1 MQIIETCKEPRSF
14 VVLDENGSMYRRSR
28 EHISKRALEESKE
41 QINVCNHRSVTN
53 EVDKNLVHDDIS
65 RDELL
70 LENNNSKENEETYVT
85 KRGREVKKPKRFYEE
100 Y

>member
-1 MQIIETCKEPRSF
+1 
-14 VVLDENGSMYRRSR
+14 MYRRSR

-41 QINVCNHRSVTN
+41 QINVCNHRLVTN

-85 KRGREVKKPKRFYEE
+85 KRGR
-100 Y
+100 